1 MIPLHPCDVLH
12 KLGYCTSTYTQGIP
26 HMHQDII
33 VLNSL
38 NFYSFKECQGI
49 EFHWVI
55 VLWLLTQT
63 HKEEELIGQKDNH
76 HTLIPRDSGN
86 VTPQNVKP
94 ITFRGFRKKYFHNYN
109 LLTLIT
115 LHKNQ
120 THLPR
125 DSQWYDD
132 HNQQGFGGWE
142 KKIIW
147 RWPSLMNVI
156 TPLFKGAVLNDDIS
170 CLGPCWS
177 LFWPNSFIPPY
188 LLILDLYVFCIY
200 TYPYVQPDEL

>member
-1 MIPLHPCDVLH
+1 MVLFTNGVTVCTSPYTQSIPCLHISMRVGKTSQLLKGKILWGSRVSLGSHPLTPYPDSQVRGLFLH
-12 KLGYCTSTYTQGIP
+12 KY
-26 HMHQDII
+26 
-33 VLNSL
+33 
-38 NFYSFKECQGI
+38 
-49 EFHWVI
+49 
-55 VLWLLTQT
+55 
-63 HKEEELIGQKDNH
+63 NH
-76 HTLIPRDSGN
+76 HTSIPRDSGN
-86 VTPQNVKP
+86 VTPQTVNPLTV
-94 ITFRGFRKKYFHNYN
+94 RGFHQTPFRAYN
-109 LLTLIT
+109 FLTLIT

-132 HNQQGFGGWE
+132 HNQQGFGVWE

-147 RWPSLMNVI
+147 RWPYLMNVI

-188 LLILDLYVFCIY
+188 LLIL
-200 TYPYVQPDEL
+200 